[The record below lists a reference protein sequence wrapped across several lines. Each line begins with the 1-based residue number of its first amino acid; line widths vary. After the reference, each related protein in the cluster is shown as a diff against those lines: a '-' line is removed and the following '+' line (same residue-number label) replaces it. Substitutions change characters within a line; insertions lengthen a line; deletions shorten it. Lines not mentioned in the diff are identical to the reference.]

1 MKYISV
7 KHLKKSFGQH
17 QVLKGVS
24 FEVSKG
30 QVCAIIGPSG
40 CGKSTILR
48 CINGLDK
55 ADSGS
60 IQIDDTEIVKLSK
73 KELIVERR
81 NIGMVFQSFN
91 LFIHMDVKQN
101 IGLGMKKVLGYS
113 QDKVDQKTVELLEQV
128 GLADKINAFPDQL
141 SGGQKQRVAI
151 ARALSMSP
159 KLMLFDEPTSALD
172 PEMVGEVIE
181 VIKKLATTGMTMILV
196 SHEMQ
201 FINEA
206 ANHVI
211 FIEDGVVYE
220 QGPPKQVLQFPKEP
234 RTQNFLSRLNLHF

>member
-1 MKYISV
+1 M
-7 KHLKKSFGQH
+7 
-17 QVLKGVS
+17 S

-220 QGPPKQVLQFPKEP
+220 QGPPKQVLQFPKAP